1 MKRKFFQAALIV
13 LSFLATIKI
22 LFFGLGID
30 EEYAVTMAFR
40 MASGDRMFLD
50 MWEPHQTSGF
60 LAAGLVRIFLA
71 VTGGTEYL
79 VLYLRAAGALI
90 QGLISVFLYRTLKRS
105 FSADASFVAAV
116 FFFNTLPKWIQ
127 TPEFSNMLVW
137 FSVLM
142 MLCFLRYYL
151 GAARKKIW
159 LVLAALSL
167 CGLVLSYPS
176 CILAVPVILVCMRM
190 ADGRGF
196 WKDAGI
202 VAVSCT
208 AAGLLYVAYFLS
220 HMSVPDFLFGLKQMM
235 TDASHSAGVMER
247 LGAYASEAV
256 TLLPHALIPLGLAG
270 LIVLIFRKVR
280 SLPFF
285 CLLVIC
291 LAQAEQCIIWLGP
304 SRYIH
309 FPLVYFYLLYGTG
322 AALYLHVSS
331 NGRGRRSAGSD
342 AANVPRPLAV
352 LFWMGTVTGGAVW
365 LSGLLITNTTIAVT
379 GSYLMTGLISAILII
394 GECGFS
400 GTAVSV
406 PTVSVPAGSVPGVS
420 DDTDISADANAPA
433 SVNAPDSET
442 RTAPLRLLYFLAAL
456 SLLGTTLFAKGF
468 LMCENEGVK
477 NNITYV
483 RQKALSGPAKGI
495 YYRYMEGYGYNSFAS
510 LVPQY
515 IENGDSVLYVGQNTL
530 FYVLCGQTI
539 STYSTISTP
548 AFDERLKEY
557 WELHPKRYPD
567 VVIVDTGYTGE
578 ARLDKLLKLNGPV
591 AKAEGL
597 EIYLTE

>member
-1 MKRKFFQAALIV
+1 MKRKFFQAALIA
-13 LSFLATIKI
+13 LSLLATIKI

-30 EEYAVTMAFR
+30 EEYAVTMAYR

-60 LAAGLVRIFLA
+60 LAAALVRIFLA
-71 VTGGTEYL
+71 LTGGTEYL

-105 FSADASFVAAV
+105 FSPDASFVAAV

-151 GAARKKIW
+151 GGSQKKKW
-159 LVLAALSL
+159 LVLAALSM

-176 CILAVPVILVCMRM
+176 CILAVPVVLLCMRM
-190 ADGRGF
+190 ADRRRF
-196 WKDAGI
+196 LKEAGI
-202 VAVSCT
+202 VAVICT
-208 AAGLLYVAYFLS
+208 AAGLLYLAYFLS
-220 HMSVPDFLFGLKQMM
+220 HMSVADFLFGLKQMM

-247 LGAYASEAV
+247 LAAYASEAV
-256 TLLPHALIPLGLAG
+256 TLLPHVLISLGLTG

-280 SLPFF
+280 SLSFF

-291 LAQAEQCIIWLGP
+291 LAQAQQCIIWFGP

-309 FPLVYFYLLYGTG
+309 FPLVYFYILYGTG
-322 AALYLHVSS
+322 AAVYLHVPSY
-331 NGRGRRSAGSD
+331 GRGRRFPGSD
-342 AANVPRPLAV
+342 AASLPRPLTV

-365 LSGLLITNTTIAVT
+365 LSGLLITNTTISVT
-379 GSYLMTGLISAILII
+379 GSYLMTGLVSAIVIL
-394 GECGFS
+394 GECCFS
-400 GTAVSV
+400 GT
-406 PTVSVPAGSVPGVS
+406 TVSMS
-420 DDTDISADANAPA
+420 DDTGISAGPDAPA
-433 SVNAPDSET
+433 SVSVPDGGT
-442 RTAPLRLLYFLAAL
+442 ITAPLRILSFLAAL
-456 SLLGTTLFAKGF
+456 CLLGTTLFAKGL

-510 LVPQY
+510 LAPQY

-539 STYSTISTP
+539 SAYSTISTP
-548 AFDERLKEY
+548 VFDERLKEY
-557 WELHPKRYPD
+557 WELHPERYPD
-567 VVIVDTGYTGE
+567 VIIVDTGYTGE
-578 ARLDKLLKLNGPV
+578 ASLDKLLKLNGP
-591 AKAEGL
+591 AEAEGI